1 MKRVLI
7 TGPKASGKSNI
18 GNRLAELLGADF
30 YDLDN
35 MIEKLFRDDKGARL
49 NFREIY
55 RRHGEKVFREY
66 EVKSAEKIAEKDNVV
81 LSTGGTSFLLPE
93 IRDVL
98 MKDSYIILLKN
109 DYEVLWERVAKNGT
123 PAYLE
128 DVEEPKRTFFN
139 RVDKV
144 LESIEPDAHIIFDT
158 NELSI
163 EDVAQMLDM
172 ELDQRGVSLKTR

>member
-1 MKRVLI
+1 MKRILI

-18 GNRLAELLGADF
+18 GNRLAELLHVDF

-35 MIEKLFRDDKGARL
+35 MIETLFRKEKGARL

-55 RRHGEKVFREY
+55 RRHGEAVFRDY
-66 EVKSAEKIAEKDNVV
+66 EIRSAREIAHKSPVV
-81 LSTGGTSFLLPE
+81 LSTGGTSFLLSE
-93 IRDVL
+93 IREIFS
-98 MKDSYIILLKN
+98 KDTYVILLKN

-144 LESIEPDAHIIFDT
+144 IEAIEPDADIVFDT
-158 NELSI
+158 NDLSI

-172 ELDQRGVSLKTR
+172 ELDRRGISLRE